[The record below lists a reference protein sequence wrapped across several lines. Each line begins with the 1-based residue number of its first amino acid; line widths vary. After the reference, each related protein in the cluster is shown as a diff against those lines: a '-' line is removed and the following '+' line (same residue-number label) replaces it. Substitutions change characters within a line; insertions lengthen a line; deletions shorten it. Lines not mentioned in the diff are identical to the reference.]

1 MATDEKNFFQ
11 KTIQHLARSLAS
23 QKEIPWEKVN
33 SLCFIISKKNTERL
47 LDILKPSINLWKN
60 FIIFDRS
67 KQYIRYVRK
76 KVIKGCSRWIK
87 EAKIL

>member
-33 SLCFIISKKNTERL
+33 SFNYFEKKICERL
-47 LDILKPSINLWKN
+47 FILIRPFINLRTN
-60 FIIFDRS
+60 
-67 KQYIRYVRK
+67 
-76 KVIKGCSRWIK
+76 
-87 EAKIL
+87 

>member
-33 SLCFIISKKNTERL
+33 YCVYLPVYFE
-47 LDILKPSINLWKN
+47 
-60 FIIFDRS
+60 
-67 KQYIRYVRK
+67 
-76 KVIKGCSRWIK
+76 
-87 EAKIL
+87 